1 MFRHKARY
9 PLRKILLKVKHKCAS
24 EQILHWFSDRVE
36 SEVRHLR
43 RMMRVAF
50 RDGADMGSATV
61 EMVAC

>member
-1 MFRHKARY
+1 M
-9 PLRKILLKVKHKCAS
+9 RKILLKVKHKCAS